1 MGAVSSKEGGGVKRG
16 GVGGMGGR
24 FAALVMVVPRGIAIS
39 GILANV
45 PTEVNR
51 IAGKIKGTTPLKRH

>member
-1 MGAVSSKEGGGVKRG
+1 
-16 GVGGMGGR
+16 
-24 FAALVMVVPRGIAIS
+24 MVVPRGIAIS

-51 IAGKIKGTTPLKRH
+51 KAGKINGNDSVETTLVKHN